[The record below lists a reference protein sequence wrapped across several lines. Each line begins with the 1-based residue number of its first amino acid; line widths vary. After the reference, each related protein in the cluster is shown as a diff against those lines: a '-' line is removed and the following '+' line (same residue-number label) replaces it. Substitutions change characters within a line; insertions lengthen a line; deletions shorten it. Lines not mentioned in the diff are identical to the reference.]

1 MHVTTNCLNKYIFSF
16 ISVIYS
22 KVPFTS
28 WIPTIPTMKLNIN
41 LSVCNKSV
49 YHTSGSVPNEV
60 DMNHDYLL

>member
-1 MHVTTNCLNKYIFSF
+1 MPQQTRNLYIFSF
-16 ISVIYS
+16 VCVIYS

-28 WIPTIPTMKLNIN
+28 WIRTIPTMKLNIN

-49 YHTSGSVPNEV
+49 YHTSVTNEV